1 MNELIELFEKM
12 TVDNLSYVLKALG
25 IKATGKIKAKKI
37 QLLLDF
43 YSDKEGIKNIW
54 ESLNA
59 YEKELLTCIVQS
71 DYHPDRNDLDKIV
84 KKHSVTIKYRSY
96 YNRNGYFEEGSKL
109 SAIVIE
115 RQVPQCIRLE
125 LAKIIPRYQPKFET
139 LKDMEELKGCDGQ
152 IINREDRY
160 SDFDMLIKFV
170 NNQKVPATKA
180 NGLMSKSSLLKF
192 HKIAAYEDVF
202 QDDIF
207 EMSKIRKSSDTT
219 VSYGMVQLLLAAD
232 ILEINK
238 DTFRLG
244 ENAAYFIGLDVSMKA
259 KFLFERYMKNRYT
272 IDECKSITA
281 NKFHFSRTSYDLTGP
296 RQVIIDSLKM
306 CPTQE
311 WIVASEF
318 KKQIKSMNYSF
329 LRSVVNDVSIR
340 DDYYSQY
347 YGTPGWYDFEFYFI
361 DVVLME
367 YLSVLGVVDIVTCNA
382 SDDYDTR
389 TFPVVEYFRVTALG
403 MFLLGITDKY
413 ISKQKSILAEAK
425 GIVVQ
430 PDFDI
435 IVPNGTQRMAH
446 EIYFERFLTKTTED
460 AEVSV
465 FKLDFSGMVKALEIG
480 MKIHEIRDYMQN
492 CSTVPIPENVISM
505 LGDWETGS
513 KRIRIRTVTIVETDD
528 NFLLEEIKNYKG
540 MKENILEEVRNAI
553 VITPQKSL
561 KVKRLIQKN
570 KRFCTLSE

>member
-1 MNELIELFEKM
+1 MNELRELFEKM
-12 TVDNLSYVLKALG
+12 TVDNLGYVLKALS
-25 IKATGKIKAKKI
+25 IKATGKIKADKI
-37 QLLLDF
+37 RLLLDF
-43 YSDKEGIKNIW
+43 YADEECIKNIW
-54 ESLNA
+54 ESLNP

-71 DYHPDRNDLDKIV
+71 DYHPDSADLDEIV
-84 KKHSVTIKYRSY
+84 KKHSKTLKRRSY
-96 YNRNGYFEEGSKL
+96 YSRNEYFDEDSKL
-109 SAIVIE
+109 NAIFIE
-115 RQVPQCIRLE
+115 RRVPQCIRRE
-125 LAKIIPRYQPKFET
+125 LANIIPKYQPKFET
-139 LKDMEELKGCDGQ
+139 LKDMEELKDCDGQ

-170 NNQKVPATKA
+170 NNQKVSATKA

-192 HKIAAYEDVF
+192 HKIAAYEDIF

-207 EMSKIRKSSDTT
+207 EMSEIRKSSDTT

-244 ENAAYFIGLDVSMKA
+244 ENAAYFVGLDVSMKA
-259 KFLFERYMKNRYT
+259 KFLFERYLKNRYT
-272 IDECKSITA
+272 IDENKSITA
-281 NKFHFSRTSYDLTGP
+281 NKFHFSRASYNLTGP
-296 RQVIIDSLKM
+296 RQAIIDSLKM

-311 WIVASEF
+311 WVVASEF
-318 KKQIKSMNYSF
+318 KKQIKFMNYNF

-347 YGTPGWYDFEFYFI
+347 YSTPGWYDLEFYFI

-367 YLSVLGVVDIVTCNA
+367 YLSVLGVVDIVTCNV
-382 SDDYDTR
+382 SDNYDSR
-389 TFPVVEYFRVTALG
+389 TFPIVVYFRVTALG

-413 ISKQKSILAEAK
+413 VSKQKSTSAEAK
-425 GIVVQ
+425 GIVIQ
-430 PDFDI
+430 PNFDI
-435 IVPNGTQRMAH
+435 IVPNGTQRIAH

-465 FKLDFSGMVKALEIG
+465 FKLDFSGIVKALEIG
-480 MKIHEIRDYMQN
+480 IKIHEICDYLQN

-528 NFLLEEIKNYKG
+528 AFLLEEIKNYKG
-540 MKENILEEVRNAI
+540 MKENTLEEVRNAI

-561 KVKRLIQKN
+561 KVKRLIEKN